1 MVGVVVFF
9 LAGAACVALYLAISP
24 QSRAV
29 DERFADLAVKMRASQ
44 GALAGDLQDD
54 NVLRML
60 FRWAA
65 KRVPPPNLDTPTGEK
80 LQQTLAQAG
89 FLKSSAP
96 QTYQVTRVLMAVGGG
111 LLGLLVG
118 AIFHSFGGHAAAARN
133 RRRRHWNFRA
143 QLLPG
148 TARAAAPGQHRKAA
162 LGRARSAGGMRRSG
176 HGTVRGD
183 SNRRHGMRTSW
194 AGNRHR
200 AEPGRNRYFRGRVLG
215 QALRGLA
222 DRTAVEDIKPLA
234 ATLIQSEQLG
244 AQIGPALRASSD
256 ALRTRRRLHAEEDA
270 QKASIKIL
278 FPLVIFVLPSM
289 IAVIIGPAMISV
301 FAHVSRVEDDSG
313 PARPRPSRAIPIA
326 SPRGPRTRRA
336 GASVRG
342 LFV

>member
-1 MVGVVVFF
+1 MIGVAVFL
-9 LAGAACVALYLAISP
+9 LAAGACVALYLAISP

-44 GALAGDLQDD
+44 GALAGDSQDD
-54 NVLRML
+54 NLLRMV

-80 LQQTLAQAG
+80 LQHTLVQAG
-89 FLKSSAP
+89 FIKSSAA
-96 QTYQVTRVLMAVGGG
+96 QTYQVARVLMAVGGG
-111 LLGLLVG
+111 ALGLLVG
-118 AIFHSFGGHAAAARN
+118 AIFHPSAATPLLLAVGGVGIGI
-133 RRRRHWNFRA
+133 FV
-143 QLLPG
+143 PSYY
-148 TARAAAPGQHRKAA
+148 
-162 LGRARSAGGMRRSG
+162 LGRRARSRQSNIAKQLSDVLDLLVVCVEAGMGLFEAIRIV
-176 HGTVRGD
+176 GTECE
-183 SNRRHGMRTSW
+183 RHGQEIGFELSLVATDIS
-194 AGNRHR
+194 AG
-200 AEPGRNRYFRGRVLG
+200 ATLG

-256 ALRTRRRLHAEEDA
+256 ALRQRRRLHAEEDA

-301 FAHVSRVEDDSG
+301 L
-313 PARPRPSRAIPIA
+313 
-326 SPRGPRTRRA
+326 RTLSNP
-336 GASVRG
+336 G
-342 LFV
+342 

>member
-1 MVGVVVFF
+1 MSPFAIGIVVFF
-9 LAGAACVALYLAISP
+9 LAAGACVALYLAISP

-44 GALAGDLQDD
+44 GALDGDLQDET
-54 NVLRML
+54 VLRML

-89 FLKSSAP
+89 FLKSSAA
-96 QTYQVTRVLMAVGGG
+96 QTYQVARVLMALGGG
-111 LLGLLVG
+111 VLGLLVG
-118 AIFHSFGGHAAAARN
+118 VIFKPASATPLLLAIGGIGIGI
-133 RRRRHWNFRA
+133 FV
-143 QLLPG
+143 PSYY
-148 TARAAAPGQHRKAA
+148 
-162 LGRARSAGGMRRSG
+162 LGRRARLRQSNIARQLSDVLDLLVVCVEAGMGLFEAIRIVGTECERHGQEIGTELNLVATDISAGAS
-176 HGTVRGD
+176 
-183 SNRRHGMRTSW
+183 
-194 AGNRHR
+194 
-200 AEPGRNRYFRGRVLG
+200 LG

-256 ALRTRRRLHAEEDA
+256 ALRTHRRLHAEEDA

-301 FAHVSRVEDDSG
+301 LHTLSNPG
-313 PARPRPSRAIPIA
+313 
-326 SPRGPRTRRA
+326 G
-336 GASVRG
+336 
-342 LFV
+342 